1 MHLLVGCR
9 TGLRSVWK
17 RTNLIVY
24 QDMTMSIAWVSQHWA
39 GVWPQMFT
47 TGNGVLSGY
56 CTESYHDI
64 KFKICEMFHKSHFSL
79 LKCSKISSTPYSIH
93 LPYILSNH
101 HFIQPHDPKVVM
113 LRGPNWPFCCFR
125 FFDIIFENLVTLIWE
140 LAALVKLFLYFHKI
154 STFFQYFI
162 QLSDTISEN
171 LLGNPDLGASCPDQ
185 TISIFS

>member
-1 MHLLVGCR
+1 MKKKIKKNREMHLLVGCR

-79 LKCSKISSTPYSIH
+79 IRCSKISSTPYSIH

-101 HFIQPHDPKVVM
+101 HFIQPHDTK
-113 LRGPNWPFCCFR
+113 WYCCRAPTDTFVGL
-125 FFDIIFENLVTLIWE
+125 DISFENLV
-140 LAALVKLFLYFHKI
+140 A
-154 STFFQYFI
+154 
-162 QLSDTISEN
+162 
-171 LLGNPDLGASCPDQ
+171 NPDPGANCPG
-185 TISIFS
+185 

>member
-1 MHLLVGCR
+1 MNGCTPQVGFKTGLRSVWNGAKYLAKDKRDRKLQKINRKRRKRLKNREMHLLVGCR

-79 LKCSKISSTPYSIH
+79 IKCSKISSTPYSIH
-93 LPYILSNH
+93 LPYIFLIIILSSPM
-101 HFIQPHDPKVVM
+101 IQK
-113 LRGPNWPFCCFR
+113 W
-125 FFDIIFENLVTLIWE
+125 
-140 LAALVKLFLYFHKI
+140 
-154 STFFQYFI
+154 
-162 QLSDTISEN
+162 
-171 LLGNPDLGASCPDQ
+171 
-185 TISIFS
+185 